1 MIMIYKHSTPELCLQ
16 AVDTAQANLE
26 LVSPLSSSVSATAS
40 FMHHHNW
47 LNQFQIHV
55 PNIDESSLWNW
66 INLHLP
72 LETQGQ

>member
-1 MIMIYKHSTPELCLQ
+1 MSLIYKHSTQELCLQ
-16 AVDTAQANLE
+16 AVDTAQTNLE
-26 LVSPLSSSVSATAS
+26 LVSSFTSSLLATAS

-66 INLHLP
+66 INLYLP
-72 LETQGQ
+72 LEIQDQ